1 MATKQPENPKQDKK
15 IKFNKHN
22 LLLDETI
29 LSSSNLIEQL
39 IKKDEESIK
48 NYIERII
55 YTSSLSE
62 DTNTKLSQIFTNVK
76 NKLV

>member
-1 MATKQPENPKQDKK
+1 MTTKHPKQPKPTKQV
-15 IKFNKHN
+15 KFNKHN

-29 LSSSNLIEQL
+29 LSSNNLIEQI
-39 IKKDEESIK
+39 IKKDEDAIK